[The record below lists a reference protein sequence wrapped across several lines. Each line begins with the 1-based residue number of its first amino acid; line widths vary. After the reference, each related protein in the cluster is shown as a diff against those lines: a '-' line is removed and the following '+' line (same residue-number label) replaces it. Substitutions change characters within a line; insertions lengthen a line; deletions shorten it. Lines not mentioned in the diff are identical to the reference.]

1 MSRAILA
8 CALALLAVGAR
19 RASADDSGSP
29 HRSTEACAVC
39 HNEDM
44 SLQRSKVETCT
55 LCHGDTP
62 HSGAAE
68 HLRVEAARVKQAM
81 AGKKDDHGPT
91 LPLTDE
97 GRIWCGTCHL
107 FHDPS
112 LGEAWLPAGWVPP
125 DSGLP
130 QAVREGVTARWDAL
144 ASAHGQSKVTASFAA
159 KGTRQ
164 LRLPIENGT
173 LCKQCHGSMP

>member
-1 MSRAILA
+1 MSRILLL
-8 CALALLAVGAR
+8 CAAALLVCVRPSG
-19 RASADDSGSP
+19 ADDSGSP
-29 HRSTEACAVC
+29 HTNLEMCSVC

-55 LCHGDTP
+55 LCHGETP

-68 HLRVEAARVKQAM
+68 HLRLEAARIKELL
-81 AGKKDDHGPT
+81 AGTKPAVT
-91 LPLTDE
+91 LPLTDD
-97 GRIWCGTCHL
+97 GRMWCGTCHL

-112 LGEAWLPAGWVPP
+112 LGEAWLSTGWLPP

-130 QAVREGVTARWDAL
+130 GAVREGVSNRWQAL
-144 ASAHGQSKVTASFAA
+144 ASAHGDAKVDASFAS

-164 LRLPIENGT
+164 LRLPADDGT
-173 LCKQCHGSMP
+173 LCRQCHGGKP

>member
-1 MSRAILA
+1 MDRAIIALTIGILA
-8 CALALLAVGAR
+8 IGANP
-19 RASADDSGSP
+19 AAADDSGSP
-29 HRSTEACAVC
+29 HRGTEMCSVC

-55 LCHGDTP
+55 LCHGEAP
-62 HSGAAE
+62 HSGAGE
-68 HLRVEAARVKQAM
+68 HMRVEAAHVKQAL
-81 AGKKDDHGPT
+81 AGKKDDSAA
-91 LPLTDE
+91 LPLTDD
-97 GRIWCGTCHL
+97 GKIWCGTCHL

-112 LGEAWLPAGWVPP
+112 LGEAWLPMGWLPP

-130 QAVREGVTARWDAL
+130 KAVRDGVTARWDAL
-144 ASAHGQSKVTASFAA
+144 ASAHGQSKVDASFAA

-164 LRLPIENGT
+164 LRLPVEDGT